1 MSPLLWAAASVL
13 AVSLCPCA
21 AWAQP
26 AEPVNP
32 PAAPTP
38 EAKKPDLNRA
48 QKLHATGKRF
58 YEQGDYQSALEAF
71 EQAYE
76 AAPRP
81 NLLLSRASAHRKLFA
96 ASQDRTH
103 KQRAV
108 ELYRAFLKVS
118 PKGELAAA
126 ATEALEALGSAEEAL
141 PVAPSASASTDVPV
155 PPVVKPKTTLAID
168 CSAEGALISID
179 NAPPGPAQLSAVV
192 TPGRHNVKVT
202 APGYVTREVTVQA
215 IPDQITPETVELE
228 ELDATVD
235 LGSDGADR
243 TAYVDGRL
251 VGNVRTLTLEPGSHF
266 VSVTAQGRVSQGKI
280 VTVKRGEATT
290 LRFDEQATAQRYVGI
305 TLLSLAA
312 AGVVAGVVTLGFAA
326 ERDGQAADLDAEL
339 QDASISES
347 QLAEYQSLQQE
358 RDLFRNAGFVT
369 LGVGAGIAAL
379 GFTLIFVDHPGPLS
393 PPLASSTE
401 APKTS
406 PARPVDE
413 LSVISWIT
421 PESLGLCARASF

>member
-1 MSPLLWAAASVL
+1 MKRWIWAAASVSTM
-13 AVSLCPCA
+13 ALCSRDVG
-21 AWAQP
+21 AQP
-26 AEPVNP
+26 TEPLNP
-32 PAAPTP
+32 PAAPAP

-96 ASQDRTH
+96 ASQEKNH
-103 KQRAV
+103 KQRAI
-108 ELYRAFLKVS
+108 ELYRAFLKTT

-126 ATEALEALGSAEEAL
+126 ATEALEALGPAEEVPVVASSAE
-141 PVAPSASASTDVPV
+141 VPV
-155 PPVVKPKTTLAID
+155 SAAVVKPKTTLAID

-179 NAPPGPAQLSAVV
+179 GAAPGPAQLSAVV
-192 TPGRHNVKVT
+192 TPGRHSVKVT
-202 APGYVTREVTVQA
+202 APGYATREVTVQA

-235 LGSDGADR
+235 LGSDGAER

-251 VGNVRTLTLEPGSHF
+251 VGNVKTLTLEPGSHF
-266 VSVTAQGRVSQGKI
+266 ISVTAQGRVSQGKL
-280 VTVKRGEATT
+280 VSVRRGEATT
-290 LRFDEQATAQRYVGI
+290 LRFDEQATAQRYAGI

-312 AGVVAGVVTLGFAA
+312 ASVVAGGVTLGFAL
-326 ERDGQAADLDAEL
+326 ERDARAADIDAEL
-339 QDASISES
+339 RDTSIGEEE
-347 QLAEYQSLQQE
+347 LAEYQALRDE
-358 RDLFRNAGFVT
+358 RDLFRSAGLVT

-379 GFTLIFVDHPGPLS
+379 GLTLIFVDRPGPLS
-393 PPLASSTE
+393 PPATTE
-401 APKTS
+401 APSAVPT
-406 PARPVDE
+406 RPVDE
-413 LSVISWIT
+413 LSITSWIT
-421 PESLGLCARASF
+421 PESIGLCARATF